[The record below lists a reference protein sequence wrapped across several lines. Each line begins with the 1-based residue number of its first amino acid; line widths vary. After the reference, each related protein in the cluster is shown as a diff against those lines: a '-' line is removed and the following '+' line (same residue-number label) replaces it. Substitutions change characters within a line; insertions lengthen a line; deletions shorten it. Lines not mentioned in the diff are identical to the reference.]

1 MAQAKNTFKHES
13 LQDRKSIQEILT
25 AVTKGI
31 AKGEL
36 VFSDDDGEILL
47 EPKGLLNL
55 KVSARQED
63 NQNRLDIRIR
73 WQSEQ
78 QEVKKK
84 PLSVGQTKGK
94 A

>member
-1 MAQAKNTFKHES
+1 MSQTKNTFTHES
-13 LQDRKSIQEILT
+13 LQDRKSIQEIL
-25 AVTKGI
+25 AAITKGI

-36 VFSDDDGEILL
+36 ALSDDDGEILL
-47 EPKGLLNL
+47 QPDGLLML

-73 WQSEQ
+73 WQSEE

-84 PLSVGQTKGK
+84 TLRVGPSKEK
-94 A
+94 S